1 MFPRTHVVRRG
12 ERTYT
17 YLKVVE
23 NTTRRGKVL
32 QKTLINLGNVDS
44 WPAGKL
50 KQAVHVLGRFV
61 GVEMSDLWQV
71 RLTDCRQIGP
81 YLALGGL
88 WNELDMDAILED
100 ALDSRK
106 VDIPVAQYVR
116 AMVFNRLVD
125 PCSKKAVHEA
135 LATQVQMAGI
145 NAADLPLHGYYRALE
160 YLSRMKPVVEQATHM
175 RVAHLFNRDLS
186 LVFYDLTSAYFQGK
200 GCEMARYGYSR
211 EHRPDLVQIEI
222 GLLVDGDG
230 VPIGHEVFK
239 GNAQDGATVVAT
251 LDRLQREFGVQRCVF
266 VGDDGMACEAN
277 LKAIA
282 ARGYEYITSLK
293 LRHSGVS
300 TRLLRSLPPR
310 RTFEPLLPNLW
321 MRSLGVV
328 EGARYIASYNPDRAR
343 TTRLHRSA
351 RLRECVSQMRELQ
364 APPKPRAAKQDA
376 MEKAARLL
384 ARKHCTA
391 FLELGS
397 DAEGRLTWTLNRAAL
412 RAERAQDGLIILQT
426 NSKTLTDKDV
436 ALGYRQLWRV
446 ENAFRHIKDPI
457 RLRPIR
463 HWRDPRVLGHVFV
476 CVLAHMLE
484 RLLDLRLEKAH
495 LDLTARAALDT
506 LETITVSTLSL
517 EDKQVRR
524 RSEIAPLQGK
534 ILAAAG
540 VHHVPEIW

>member
-1 MFPRTHVVRRG
+1 MFPRTHVVHKG

-23 NTTRRGKVL
+23 NTTRRGKVV

-50 KQAVHVLGRFV
+50 EQAVRVLSRFV
-61 GVEMSDLWQV
+61 GVEMSELWQV
-71 RLTDCRQIGP
+71 HVSDCRQLGP
-81 YLALGGL
+81 YLALSGI
-88 WNELDMDAILED
+88 WDELDMDAILEG
-100 ALDSRK
+100 ALGARK
-106 VDIPVAQYVR
+106 VEIPVAQYVR

-135 LATQVQMAGI
+135 MATQVQMPGV
-145 NAADLPLHGYYRALE
+145 NAADLPLHGYYRALA
-160 YLSRMKPVVEQATHM
+160 YLSQVKPMVEQAAHM
-175 RVAHLFNRDLS
+175 RVAHLFNRDVS
-186 LVFYDLTSAYFQGK
+186 LVFYDLTSAYFEGK
-200 GCEMARYGYSR
+200 GCEMACNGYSR

-230 VPIGHEVFK
+230 VPIGHEVFE
-239 GNAQDGATVVAT
+239 GNVQDGATVVGT
-251 LDRLQREFGVQRCVF
+251 LDRLQRDFGVQRCVF

-282 ARGYEYITSLK
+282 ARGYEYITSLS
-293 LRHSGVS
+293 LRQSRSGAM
-300 TRLLRSLPPR
+300 LLASLPPR
-310 RTFEPLLPNLW
+310 RTFEPLLDNLW
-321 MRSLGVV
+321 VRPLGVV
-328 EGARYIASYNPDRAR
+328 EGARYIGSYNPDRAR
-343 TTRLHRSA
+343 TTRQHRKE
-351 RLRECVSQMRELQ
+351 RLRGCVAHLRELQ
-364 APPKPRAAKQDA
+364 APPKPNANKRDPI
-376 MEKAARLL
+376 EKATRFL

-391 FLELGS
+391 FFDIGK
-397 DAEGRLTWTLNRAAL
+397 DAQGRLSWTLNRAML
-412 RAERAQDGLIILQT
+412 RAERAQDGLIILRT

-463 HWRDPRVLGHVFV
+463 HWRDPRVMGHVFV

-484 RLLDLRLEKAH
+484 RLLDLRLEKAKMG
-495 LDLTARAALDT
+495 LTARAALDA
-506 LETITVSTLSL
+506 LETITLSTLTL
-517 EDKQVRR
+517 DDKQVRR
-524 RSEIAPLQGK
+524 RSEITPLQAK